1 MANAKTYDFAF
12 KILGGLDPSFAGSFK
27 DADKKIS
34 QSNKTLKQLEK
45 AMQDLEAAYK
55 AGTISANS
63 FGANSASIATR
74 INKETKALEEL
85 TKQQEE
91 YKSASASI
99 SAMGGGFKGMMAGA
113 TAGLGISTFIQD
125 ISAYQEAMG
134 QAKAMTG
141 ATGEEWQNIQE
152 AVKSVYV
159 SGLTADMQDAAQATS
174 QIQQIMGN
182 LGNDLANT
190 SKNAILLRDT
200 FGMEVTE
207 SARAA
212 KVMMEQFGVSE
223 QQAYTLMAQGAQL
236 GADKNGDLLDTLN
249 EYSVQFKQMGFNA
262 EGFMNILVSGAQ
274 SGVWS
279 VDKIGDSIKEFNIR
293 VKDGSKTTTEGF
305 EAIGLNAD
313 TMAQKFAK
321 GGDSAQE
328 AFIETVNAL
337 KAIED
342 PVKRNQAGVNLF
354 GTMWE
359 DMGEK
364 AVLAM
369 ADTNSAVDM
378 NAKTMDDIAQNKL
391 NNINTA
397 FANLYRTIEVQ
408 FVAPLAEQATP
419 AIQTFTE
426 FLGNVDLSVL
436 TSVISGVGA
445 AIAAFSAASFIAGLG
460 GISAAATV
468 AATAIAA
475 ISWPVVGVALA
486 FGVLVGAGLYLMQ
499 NWDDIKAGAT
509 DLSEYVGY
517 EFTQTKE
524 WILNNIREATDGA
537 MEMWNSLVEFFSHP
551 IEGSIKIIK
560 NIIGSDEDPEGYA
573 KGGLITNPT
582 LAYFAEDGPEMAIPI
597 NNSDRSKSLWEKT
610 GRMLGIYPK
619 VNTENMAI
627 PGIEV
632 VPKVDA
638 SAISIPDMSI
648 YPKVNTEDM
657 AIPGMEVVPKVD
669 ASEISIPDMSIY
681 PKVNTENM
689 AIPGMEVVP
698 KVDASAISIP
708 DMSIYPKVNTE
719 NMAIPGI
726 EVVPKVDASAISIP
740 DMSIYP
746 KINTEDMAIPGM
758 EVMPKVDASA
768 ISIPDM
774 SIYPKIN
781 TEGMEIPGMEIWP
794 KIDTEPFSSLDLSKL
809 YAETSSNNIE
819 SNIVFAPN
827 ITIQNDGNS
836 ISKQDVKIAIN
847 DAYEEFKKFMAK
859 YNKEKRRLSY
869 A

>member
-74 INKETKALEEL
+74 INKETQALEEL

-212 KVMMEQFGVSE
+212 KIMMEQFGVSE

-426 FLGNVDLSVL
+426 FLGKVDLSVL
-436 TSVISGVGA
+436 TSVIRGVVA

-460 GISAAATV
+460 GIGAAATV

-486 FGVLVGAGLYLMQ
+486 FGALVGAGLYLMQ
-499 NWDDIKAGAT
+499 N
-509 DLSEYVGY
+509 
-517 EFTQTKE
+517 
-524 WILNNIREATDGA
+524 
-537 MEMWNSLVEFFSHP
+537 
-551 IEGSIKIIK
+551 
-560 NIIGSDEDPEGYA
+560 
-573 KGGLITNPT
+573 
-582 LAYFAEDGPEMAIPI
+582 
-597 NNSDRSKSLWEKT
+597 
-610 GRMLGIYPK
+610 
-619 VNTENMAI
+619 
-627 PGIEV
+627 
-632 VPKVDA
+632 
-638 SAISIPDMSI
+638 
-648 YPKVNTEDM
+648 
-657 AIPGMEVVPKVD
+657 
-669 ASEISIPDMSIY
+669 
-681 PKVNTENM
+681 
-689 AIPGMEVVP
+689 
-698 KVDASAISIP
+698 
-708 DMSIYPKVNTE
+708 
-719 NMAIPGI
+719 
-726 EVVPKVDASAISIP
+726 
-740 DMSIYP
+740 
-746 KINTEDMAIPGM
+746 
-758 EVMPKVDASA
+758 
-768 ISIPDM
+768 
-774 SIYPKIN
+774 
-781 TEGMEIPGMEIWP
+781 
-794 KIDTEPFSSLDLSKL
+794 
-809 YAETSSNNIE
+809 
-819 SNIVFAPN
+819 
-827 ITIQNDGNS
+827 
-836 ISKQDVKIAIN
+836 
-847 DAYEEFKKFMAK
+847 
-859 YNKEKRRLSY
+859 
-869 A
+869 

>member
-1 MANAKTYDFAF
+1 
-12 KILGGLDPSFAGSFK
+12 
-27 DADKKIS
+27 
-34 QSNKTLKQLEK
+34 
-45 AMQDLEAAYK
+45 
-55 AGTISANS
+55 
-63 FGANSASIATR
+63 
-74 INKETKALEEL
+74 
-85 TKQQEE
+85 
-91 YKSASASI
+91 
-99 SAMGGGFKGMMAGA
+99 
-113 TAGLGISTFIQD
+113 
-125 ISAYQEAMG
+125 
-134 QAKAMTG
+134 MTG

-619 VNTENMAI
+619 MNTEDMAI
-627 PGIEV
+627 PGMEV

-669 ASEISIPDMSIY
+669 AS
-681 PKVNTENM
+681 
-689 AIPGMEVVP
+689 
-698 KVDASAISIP
+698 AISIP

-719 NMAIPGI
+719 
-726 EVVPKVDASAISIP
+726 
-740 DMSIYP
+740 
-746 KINTEDMAIPGM
+746 DMA
-758 EVMPKVDASA
+758 
-768 ISIPDM
+768 
-774 SIYPKIN
+774 
-781 TEGMEIPGMEIWP
+781 IPGMEIWP

-809 YAETSSNNIE
+809 YAEASSNNIE

-827 ITIQNDGNS
+827 ITIKNDGNS
-836 ISKQDVKIAIN
+836 ISKQDVKTVMN

-859 YNKEKRRLSY
+859 YDKEKRRLSY

>member
-74 INKETKALEEL
+74 INKETQALEEL

-200 FGMEVTE
+200 LGMEVTE

-378 NAKTMDDIAQNKL
+378 NAKTMDAIAQNKL

-460 GISAAATV
+460 GIGAAATV

-486 FGVLVGAGLYLMQ
+486 FGALVGAGLYLMQ

-509 DLSEYVGY
+509 NLSEYVGY

-537 MEMWNSLVEFFSHP
+537 MAMWNSLVEFFSHP

-610 GRMLGIYPK
+610 GRMLGIYKDTTSNISIYPKINTEDMGIPGMEVVPK
-619 VNTENMAI
+619 VDASAISIPDMSIYPKINTEGMAI

-632 VPKVDA
+632 MPKVDA

-657 AIPGMEVVPKVD
+657 AIPGMEVV
-669 ASEISIPDMSIY
+669 
-681 PKVNTENM
+681 
-689 AIPGMEVVP
+689 
-698 KVDASAISIP
+698 
-708 DMSIYPKVNTE
+708 
-719 NMAIPGI
+719 
-726 EVVPKVDASAISIP
+726 
-740 DMSIYP
+740 
-746 KINTEDMAIPGM
+746 
-758 EVMPKVDASA
+758 PKVDASA

-847 DAYEEFKKFMAK
+847 NMYEEFKKFMAK

>member
-74 INKETKALEEL
+74 INKETQALEEL

-91 YKSASASI
+91 YKSAASSI

-305 EAIGLNAD
+305 QAIGLNAD

-378 NAKTMDDIAQNKL
+378 NAKTMDDIAKNKL

-460 GISAAATV
+460 GIGAAATV

-486 FGVLVGAGLYLMQ
+486 FGALVGAGLYLMQ

-509 DLSEYVGY
+509 NLSEYVGY

-537 MEMWNSLVEFFSHP
+537 MAMWNSLVEFFSHP

-619 VNTENMAI
+619 INTEDMAISGMEVMPKVDTSAISIPDMSIYPKINTEDMAI

-632 VPKVDA
+632 MPKVDA

-657 AIPGMEVVPKVD
+657 AIPGMEVV
-669 ASEISIPDMSIY
+669 
-681 PKVNTENM
+681 
-689 AIPGMEVVP
+689 
-698 KVDASAISIP
+698 
-708 DMSIYPKVNTE
+708 
-719 NMAIPGI
+719 
-726 EVVPKVDASAISIP
+726 
-740 DMSIYP
+740 
-746 KINTEDMAIPGM
+746 
-758 EVMPKVDASA
+758 PKVDASA

-859 YNKEKRRLSY
+859 YDKEKRRLSY

>member
-74 INKETKALEEL
+74 INKETQALEEL

-378 NAKTMDDIAQNKL
+378 NAKTMDAIAQNKL

-460 GISAAATV
+460 GIGAAATV

-486 FGVLVGAGLYLMQ
+486 FGALVGAGLYLMQ

-509 DLSEYVGY
+509 NLSEYVGY

-537 MEMWNSLVEFFSHP
+537 MAMWNSLVEFFSHP

-573 KGGLITNPT
+573 KGGLIINPT

-610 GRMLGIYPK
+610 GRMLGIYKDTTSNISIYPK
-619 VNTENMAI
+619 INTEDM
-627 PGIEV
+627 GILGMEV
-632 VPKVDA
+632 VSKVDA

-648 YPKVNTEDM
+648 YPKVDTEDM
-657 AIPGMEVVPKVD
+657 G
-669 ASEISIPDMSIY
+669 
-681 PKVNTENM
+681 
-689 AIPGMEVVP
+689 IPGMEVVP

-708 DMSIYPKVNTE
+708 DMSIYPKVDTE
-719 NMAIPGI
+719 DMGIPGM

-746 KINTEDMAIPGM
+746 K
-758 EVMPKVDASA
+758 V
-768 ISIPDM
+768 
-774 SIYPKIN
+774 N

-847 DAYEEFKKFMAK
+847 DVYEEFKKFMAK

>member
-74 INKETKALEEL
+74 INKETQALEEL

-619 VNTENMAI
+619 MNTEDMAI
-627 PGIEV
+627 PGMEV

-669 ASEISIPDMSIY
+669 ASAISIPDMSIY
-681 PKVNTENM
+681 PKVNTEDM

-719 NMAIPGI
+719 DMAIPGM

-746 KINTEDMAIPGM
+746 KMNTEDMAIPGM
-758 EVMPKVDASA
+758 EVVPKVDASA

-774 SIYPKIN
+774 SIYPKVN
-781 TEGMEIPGMEIWP
+781 TEDMAIPGMEIWP

-809 YAETSSNNIE
+809 YAEASSNNIE

-827 ITIQNDGNS
+827 ITIKNDGNS
-836 ISKQDVKIAIN
+836 ISKQDVKTVMN

-859 YNKEKRRLSY
+859 YDKEKRRLSY

>member
-74 INKETKALEEL
+74 INKETQALEEL

-378 NAKTMDDIAQNKL
+378 NAKTMDAIAQNKL

-426 FLGNVDLSVL
+426 FLGSVDLSVL

-460 GISAAATV
+460 GIGAAATV

-486 FGVLVGAGLYLMQ
+486 FGALVGAGLYLMQ
-499 NWDDIKAGAT
+499 NWDYIKAGAT
-509 DLSEYVGY
+509 NLSEYVGY

-537 MEMWNSLVEFFSHP
+537 MAMWNSLVEFFSHP

-610 GRMLGIYPK
+610 GRMLGIYKDTTSNISIYPKINTEDMGIPGMEVVPK
-619 VNTENMAI
+619 VDASAISIPDMSIYPKINTEGMAI
-627 PGIEV
+627 PGMEV
-632 VPKVDA
+632 MPKVDA

-657 AIPGMEVVPKVD
+657 AIPGMEVV
-669 ASEISIPDMSIY
+669 
-681 PKVNTENM
+681 
-689 AIPGMEVVP
+689 
-698 KVDASAISIP
+698 
-708 DMSIYPKVNTE
+708 
-719 NMAIPGI
+719 
-726 EVVPKVDASAISIP
+726 
-740 DMSIYP
+740 
-746 KINTEDMAIPGM
+746 
-758 EVMPKVDASA
+758 PKVDASA

-847 DAYEEFKKFMAK
+847 DVYEEFKKFMAK